1 MSSSALSVHRY
12 RAAGGVIV
20 DAGGTRVLVLYRPG
34 RLGPDGRPEVRL
46 PKGHIR
52 PEEHRQACALRE
64 VAEESGYSNLS
75 VLADLGDRRIEF
87 EWQGQRLVRDEA
99 YFLMQVAGCGSEP
112 DSQGE
117 TQFKPEWL
125 PWDRALV
132 CLTFQAERDA
142 VQRAWYMWRKKES
155 TPASSCLAA
164 TH

>member
-34 RLGPDGRPEVRL
+34 R
-46 PKGHIR
+46 HIR